1 MGLRWRVVVALI
13 GAHPPPLE
21 AKRSVDARI
30 SIECLG
36 ANFDSIA
43 RVDGLKATAADSTA

>member
-13 GAHPPPLE
+13 GAHPPLE

-30 SIECLG
+30 GIECLG

-43 RVDGLKATAADSTA
+43 RVDGLRVTAADSTA